1 MNPSRKSIMDLRELE
16 TFQAVVAAGGIG
28 RAAAKLHRAQSSI
41 TSRIHQLEASLG
53 VQLFHREGQRLR
65 LTAPGEEL
73 VDYAR
78 RMLELAEQARTAVR
92 GDEAGGAL
100 RLGAMESV
108 AASRLPYPLAAF
120 HRRHPQVWV
129 NLHTAS
135 SRGLVADV
143 QAGALDAAIV
153 GETVDAA
160 RFRSVPLY
168 VEELV
173 LVGARDSAML
183 EDPRRLADGTVLVYN
198 SQGCAYRRRLEEWLD
213 GQRVVPARML
223 EFASYH
229 GIFAAAAAGV
239 GVGLVP
245 RSVLA
250 AYPQRDALSV
260 REVPARVARIRTALV
275 MLRATH
281 LPALARL
288 EECLRVDAASARE
301 KRAAKA
307 GAKPRKAAGQP

>member
-1 MNPSRKSIMDLRELE
+1 MDLRELE

-28 RAAAKLHRAQSSI
+28 RAASKLHRAQSSI
-41 TSRIHQLEASLG
+41 TSRIQQLETSLG

-78 RMLELAEQARTAVR
+78 RMLELAEQTRVAVR
-92 GDEAGGAL
+92 SGETGGAL

-120 HRRHPQVWV
+120 HRAHPQIWV

-153 GETVDAA
+153 GEQVDTE
-160 RFRSVPLY
+160 RFRCVPLY

-183 EDPRRLADGTVLVYN
+183 AEPKRLAEGTVLVYH
-198 SQGCAYRRRLEEWLD
+198 SQGCIYRRRLLDWLD
-213 GQRVVPARML
+213 VQRIVPARLL

-245 RSVLA
+245 RSVLET
-250 AYPQRDALSV
+250 YPQRDALSV
-260 REVPARVARIRTALV
+260 REMPARLARIQTALA
-275 MLRATH
+275 MLRTTH
-281 LPALARL
+281 LPVLTRL
-288 EECLRVDAASARE
+288 EECLRKDAVAARGKTDPSPRRATARKE
-301 KRAAKA
+301 K
-307 GAKPRKAAGQP
+307 

>member
-1 MNPSRKSIMDLRELE
+1 MNPSRKSNMDLRALE

-28 RAAAKLHRAQSSI
+28 RAATKLHRAQSSI
-41 TSRIHQLEASLG
+41 TSRIHQLESSLG

-78 RMLELAEQARTAVR
+78 RMLELAEQARVAVR
-92 GDEAGGAL
+92 SGETGGAL
-100 RLGAMESV
+100 RLGSMESV

-120 HRRHPQVWV
+120 HRAHPQVWV

-143 QAGALDAAIV
+143 QAGTLDAAIV
-153 GETVDAA
+153 GEQVDTG

-168 VEELV
+168 MEELV
-173 LVGARDSAML
+173 LVGARDSVML
-183 EDPRRLADGTVLVYN
+183 AEPKRLADGTVLVYH
-198 SQGCAYRRRLEEWLD
+198 SQGCIYRRRLVEWLD
-213 GQRVVPARML
+213 AQRIVPARVL

-245 RSVLA
+245 RSVLET
-250 AYPQRDALSV
+250 YPQRDALSI
-260 REVPARVARIRTALV
+260 RAMPARLARIRTALV
-275 MLRATH
+275 TLRTTH
-281 LPALARL
+281 QPALTRL
-288 EECLRVDAASARE
+288 EECLRKDAVAQDQAPSR
-301 KRAAKA
+301 
-307 GAKPRKAAGQP
+307 PRHVAAGRL

>member
-1 MNPSRKSIMDLRELE
+1 MDLRALE

-41 TSRIHQLEASLG
+41 TSRIHQLEISLG

-78 RMLELAEQARTAVR
+78 RMLELAEQARVAVR
-92 GDEAGGAL
+92 SGETGGAL
-100 RLGAMESV
+100 RLGSMESV

-120 HRRHPQVWV
+120 HRAHPQIWV

-153 GETVDAA
+153 GEQVDAE

-173 LVGARDSAML
+173 LVGARGSAML
-183 EDPRRLADGTVLVYN
+183 AEPKRLADGTVLVYH
-198 SQGCAYRRRLEEWLD
+198 SQGCIYRRRLVEWLD
-213 GQRVVPARML
+213 AQRIVPARVL

-245 RSVLA
+245 RSVLET
-250 AYPQRDALSV
+250 YPQRDTLAI
-260 REVPARVARIRTALV
+260 REIPTRLARIQTALV
-275 MLRATH
+275 MLRTTH
-281 LPALARL
+281 LPALTRL
-288 EECLRVDAASARE
+288 EECLRKDAAAARGKATSRPRRTSA
-301 KRAAKA
+301 
-307 GAKPRKAAGQP
+307 RKAA